1 MITKNQIDIGSQ
13 LSPDF
18 IITLWDKAM
27 KEQISTP
34 SNIKSRLISLSLT
47 DNIGFESDTLTLE
60 LDDSDGKLV
69 MPEKG
74 VNIGISLGWKNKPLV
89 SKGIYIVDKIT
100 YQGSPDKLII
110 TANSMNFRGAFNSPR
125 EESYKNTTLGNLA
138 KTIAVRNELSLSIS
152 EKLEQLALK
161 DIIQSNQSDSELLF
175 QLGRNNNFTVTVKNG
190 VLALFEGGFGT
201 SVSGK
206 PMGTKTLERQDCSSF
221 TFKVTER
228 KSQPVVIAK
237 WHDYKDA
244 KTYAVRI
251 KAKEEATKTADAA
264 HPAAKSASSAQ
275 GSTEKI
281 TNYLSGDTKNAST
294 LSKLYRDKEDAT
306 MVAISRWF
314 QIQREGVDFSVQL
327 HTGMEAIVP
336 GMLLNLKGF
345 KQVIDER
352 LWNIKSV
359 VHKLSD
365 RGFTSTLELDI
376 LSSDLEYVADYGLL
390 PETTQ

>member
-1 MITKNQIDIGSQ
+1 MITRNQIEIGSE

-18 IITLWDKAM
+18 LITLWDKSM
-27 KEQISTP
+27 NEQLSTP
-34 SNIKSRLISLSLT
+34 SNIKTRLISLTLT
-47 DNIGFESDTLTLE
+47 DNIGFESDTLSLE

-100 YQGSPDKLII
+100 YQGSPDKLSI
-110 TANSMNFRGAFNSPR
+110 TANSMNFRGEFNSPR

-152 EKLEQLALK
+152 EKLEQLVMK
-161 DIIQSNQSDSELLF
+161 DIIQSSQSDSELLF
-175 QLGRNNNFTVTVKNG
+175 QLGRKNNFTVAVKNG
-190 VLALFEGGFGT
+190 VLTLFEGGFGT

-206 PMGTKTLERQDCSSF
+206 PMGTKTLERHDCSSF
-221 TFKVTER
+221 IFKVTER
-228 KSQPVVIAK
+228 KSSPVVIAK

-251 KAKEEATKTADAA
+251 KAKEETVKTTSAA
-264 HPAAKSASSAQ
+264 HPAAKSTGSAQ
-275 GSTEKI
+275 DSSEKI
-281 TNYLSGDTKNAST
+281 TNYLSGDIKNAST
-294 LSKLYRDKEDAT
+294 LSKLYRDKEEAT
-306 MVAISRWF
+306 MVAVSRWF

-327 HTGMEAIVP
+327 HTGMESLVP

-345 KQVIDER
+345 KQVIDDR

-359 VHKLSD
+359 VHKLSGK
-365 RGFTSTLELDI
+365 GFTSALELDI
-376 LSSDLEYVADYGLL
+376 LSSDLEYVAEYGLL
-390 PETTQ
+390 SETTQ